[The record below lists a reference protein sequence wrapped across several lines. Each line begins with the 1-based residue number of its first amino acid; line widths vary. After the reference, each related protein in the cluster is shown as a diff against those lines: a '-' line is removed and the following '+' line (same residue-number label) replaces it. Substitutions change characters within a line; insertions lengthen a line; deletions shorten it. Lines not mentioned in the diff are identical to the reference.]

1 MEDLLHRGLIVK
13 ESCLDIENRKQL
25 FSYRASICFLNI
37 DCSVYYPPPI
47 SLSLSLSLSIT
58 DQQLCPN
65 LTFIFN
71 IYVAK
76 RDRSNLS
83 ILSIYH

>member
-37 DCSVYYPPPI
+37 DCSVYYPPPH
-47 SLSLSLSLSIT
+47 LSLY
-58 DQQLCPN
+58 N
-65 LTFIFN
+65 
-71 IYVAK
+71 
-76 RDRSNLS
+76 RSAIVS
-83 ILSIYH
+83 KSYFYF